1 MGTSPYLKK
10 FSGTLAAVVIFFI
23 LLAGI
28 FLFNGEDK
36 AENKK
41 MVFPSLEK
49 EEILSVMLKSP
60 GSEINIENVDGQW
73 FVSESERKSKADS
86 TSVKELINDIKS
98 MELIQTVSSQGL
110 ELDEFGLQEPQS
122 EFMVI
127 SDKAEYYLLIGNQN
141 PSETGTYVYDVD
153 KDRVLITDKALAS
166 RLIDKSQKDF
176 RDKRVIAL
184 IPDLVNRIVLRV
196 GNFYIQFER
205 EDGLWIAG
213 PLSDNT
219 ILDQEK
225 AEQLLTTLSD
235 LEINGVVSREPESLK
250 TYGLE
255 MPTAEIEIFQ
265 NGASHKLFFGKRKD
279 EDEYY
284 IKFDSQNTVYSTSKE
299 NFKKLP
305 KNVDDLTRGLST
317 N

>member
-1 MGTSPYLKK
+1 MGISPYLKK
-10 FSGTLAAVVIFFI
+10 FSGTLAAAVIFLI
-23 LLAGI
+23 LLGGI
-28 FLFNGEDK
+28 FLFNGEDE
-36 AENKK
+36 ADDKK

-60 GSEINIENVDGQW
+60 GSEINLDNEDGQW
-73 FVSESERKSKADS
+73 FVSDSERRSKADS
-86 TSVKELINDIKS
+86 ADVQDLVNDIKS
-98 MELIQTVSSQGL
+98 MELIGTVSSKGL
-110 ELDEFGLQEPQS
+110 ELDQFGLHEPPS

-127 SDKAEYYLLIGNQN
+127 SDRAEYYLLIGNQN

-153 KDRVLITDKALAS
+153 KDRVLIIDNAAAS
-166 RLIDKSQKDF
+166 RLIDNSGKDF

-205 EDGLWIAG
+205 EDGLWIAE
-213 PLSDNT
+213 PLTEDVK
-219 ILDQEK
+219 LDQEK
-225 AEQLLTTLSD
+225 ADQLLMTLSD

-250 TYGLE
+250 SFGLDL
-255 MPTAEIEIFQ
+255 PTAEIEIFQ

-284 IKFDSQNTVYSTSKE
+284 IKFDSQDTIYSTSKE

-305 KNVDDLTRGLST
+305 KNVDDLTLSLSQ